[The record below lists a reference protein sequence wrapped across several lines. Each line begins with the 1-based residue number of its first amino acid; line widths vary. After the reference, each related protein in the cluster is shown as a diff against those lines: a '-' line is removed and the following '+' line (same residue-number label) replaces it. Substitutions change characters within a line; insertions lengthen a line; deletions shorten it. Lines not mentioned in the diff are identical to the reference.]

1 MKDLNYKFC
10 GKEPQVDNSC
20 FIAKSADVIGDVIIE
35 KDCSIW
41 FGAVIRG
48 DVNSIYIGEGSNVQ
62 DNSVLHVSEDK
73 NPIEIGKNVTVGHG
87 SILHG
92 CKVGS
97 NSLIG
102 MGSTILDNAQ
112 IGEFTLIGAG
122 SLVTENKIIPSGV
135 LCMGRPAKVVRY
147 LTEQEKQGL
156 IESSKEYIKVSKEY

>member
-1 MKDLNYKFC
+1 MKDLNYKFG

-20 FIAKSADVIGDVIIE
+20 FIAKSADVIGDVFIE
-35 KDCSIW
+35 RDCSIW

-48 DVNSIYIGEGSNVQ
+48 DVNRIYIGEGSNVQ
-62 DNSVLHVSEDK
+62 DNAVLHVSEDK
-73 NPIEIGKNVTVGHG
+73 NPIEIGENVTIGHG
-87 SILHG
+87 CILHG

-147 LTEQEKQGL
+147 LTEEEKQGL